1 MKLLGNSATINV
13 YEFFSEGNSVNLS
26 EHFQGA
32 DVNYCCA
39 VLYRMGPQGGASD
52 MSSVLQNMQRLT
64 ELGSRDGTQADLL
77 NLAQHIQKVNLYV
90 QSADLS

>member
-1 MKLLGNSATINV
+1 VKEI
-13 YEFFSEGNSVNLS
+13 SVNLS

-32 DVNYCCA
+32 DVDHCCS
-39 VLYRMGPQGGASD
+39 VVYRMGPQGIASGFNGSD